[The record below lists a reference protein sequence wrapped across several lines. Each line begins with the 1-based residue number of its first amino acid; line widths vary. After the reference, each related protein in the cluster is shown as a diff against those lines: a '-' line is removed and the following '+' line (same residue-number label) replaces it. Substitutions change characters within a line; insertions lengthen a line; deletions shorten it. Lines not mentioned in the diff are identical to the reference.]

1 MGTMADRS
9 VKDQV
14 ISGLSLAASIVFGIA
29 VIGMFCGGIISI
41 LHPERVR
48 PESFLLRR
56 VGIGMASFSAAWIFL
71 AISTAILIFTM
82 DRWVK
87 VIPGLFA
94 YSTLGGAIMLSGKYS
109 GVPVPWN
116 VAVFLIFFTILTAAV
131 SFTFQRRKLR
141 VMDRVAWMAFLF
153 CCGIGTSPN
162 PSTMFTALSIGFT
175 FLLSA
180 WGVNH
185 LQRRSQPKWPRI
197 ADHR

>member
-1 MGTMADRS
+1 MGYRS

-14 ISGLSLAASIVFGIA
+14 ISGLSIAASFVFGIA
-29 VIGMFCGGIISI
+29 VIGMFCGGIIAI

-56 VGIGMASFSAAWIFL
+56 VGVGTPSFSAAWIFL

-87 VIPGLFA
+87 VIPGLFF

-109 GVPVPWN
+109 GVPVPRN
-116 VAVFLIFFTILTAAV
+116 EAVFLIFFTISTAV
-131 SFTFQRRKLR
+131 ISLTFQRRKLR

-153 CCGIGTSPN
+153 CCGIGTTPN

-175 FLLSA
+175 FLLLA

-185 LQRRSQPKWPRI
+185 LQRRRQPEWPRI
-197 ADHR
+197 PEH